1 MKICFFIFGHAG
13 SSLLCGLSLVV
24 AAGGCSLAAV
34 LRLLTAVLRLLTAV
48 APPVAEYGCSGF
60 SSYGARA

>member
-1 MKICFFIFGHAG
+1 MKICFFVFGHAG

-34 LRLLTAVLRLLTAV
+34 LRLLTAV
-48 APPVAEYGCSGF
+48 APPVAECGCSGF
-60 SSYGARA
+60 SSSGARA